1 MHVAW
6 HNRISKGKKCK
17 ELARTVIHLPSPFKE
32 YVKSITTDNGTE
44 FACHEMIGKSLGV
57 TIYFIKNVNFF
68 LIPNI
73 ILTFVLRLLT

>member
-1 MHVAW
+1 MLHGIIEYQ
-6 HNRISKGKKCK
+6 RKKCK

-68 LIPNI
+68 LNPNI
-73 ILTFVLRLLT
+73 IFTFVLEC

>member
-1 MHVAW
+1 MLHGIIEYQ
-6 HNRISKGKKCK
+6 REKCK

-32 YVKSITTDNGTE
+32 YVKSITSDNGTE
-44 FACHEMIGKSLGV
+44 FACYEMIGKSLGV

-73 ILTFVLRLLT
+73 ILTFVLSLLT